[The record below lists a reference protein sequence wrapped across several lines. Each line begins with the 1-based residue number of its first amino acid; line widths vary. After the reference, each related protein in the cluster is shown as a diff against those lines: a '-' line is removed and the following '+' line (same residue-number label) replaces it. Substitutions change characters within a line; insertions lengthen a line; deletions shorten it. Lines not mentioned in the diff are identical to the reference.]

1 MKTLTSILA
10 LAAVLTL
17 QGGCVSLTTPEGY
30 AERTHTGG
38 YEYKAISTDASVI
51 AVAEYENE
59 DKDKGTLS
67 YWTEAA
73 RKQLTLSRG
82 YEFEEEGEFKC
93 PQGPG
98 HWMRFARKYRG
109 TDYLYL
115 LGIVVDGGS
124 IYALEAG
131 GEKAVFEKDLP
142 YVLKAFGTLK

>member
-1 MKTLTSILA
+1 MKTTRRILA
-10 LAAVLTL
+10 LAVVFMLL
-17 QGGCVSLTTPEGY
+17 GGCVSLKTPEGY

-38 YEYKAISTDASVI
+38 YAYKAISTDASVI

-59 DKDKGTLS
+59 DKDKGTLA

-82 YEFEEEGEFKC
+82 YTFEEEGEFKC

-98 HWMRFARKYRG
+98 RWIRFARKYRG

-115 LGIVVDGGS
+115 LGIVVDGS
-124 IYALEAG
+124 TIYALEAG
-131 GEKAVFEKDLP
+131 GEKAVLKKDLP
-142 YVLKAFGTLK
+142 YLIKAFSTLN

>member
-1 MKTLTSILA
+1 MKTLKCILA
-10 LAAVLTL
+10 LVSTILLSA
-17 QGGCVSLTTPEGY
+17 GCVSLSTPEGY

-51 AVAEYENE
+51 AVSEYENE
-59 DKDKGTLS
+59 DKDKGTLA

-82 YEFEEEGEFKC
+82 YEFEEEGKFNC
-93 PQGPG
+93 PQGAG
-98 HWMRFARKYRG
+98 RWMRFRRQYRG

-115 LGIVVDGGS
+115 LGIVVDGGT

-142 YVLKAFGTLK
+142 RVLEAFNSLN

>member
-1 MKTLTSILA
+1 MKTFQCILA
-10 LAAVLTL
+10 LVATL
-17 QGGCVSLTTPEGY
+17 LLLAGCVSLNTPEGY
-30 AERTHTGG
+30 AQRTRTGG

-59 DKDKGTLS
+59 DEDQGTLE

-82 YEFEEEGEFKC
+82 YEFEEEGKFNC
-93 PQGPG
+93 SRGPG
-98 HWMRFARKYRG
+98 RWMRFLRKYRG

-115 LGIVVDGGS
+115 LGIVVDGGA

-131 GEKAVFEKDLP
+131 GEKAHFVKDLP
-142 YVLKAFGTLK
+142 RVIEAFGSLN